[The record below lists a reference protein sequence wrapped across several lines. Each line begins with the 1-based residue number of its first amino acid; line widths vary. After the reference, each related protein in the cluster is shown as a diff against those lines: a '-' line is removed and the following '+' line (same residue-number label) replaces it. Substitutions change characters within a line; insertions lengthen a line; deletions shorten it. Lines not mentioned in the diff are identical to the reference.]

1 MIKSKFVLSLIFCA
15 CLFLSGW
22 IAVSHI
28 AKKNLLQM
36 LFSIN
41 DDNIQIS
48 YSDVEVSG
56 FPWKF
61 RISLKRPIIRVINAH
76 QVKSLI
82 FTNIDMNLDLL
93 MQKPYFAIGSEYILQ
108 KHGADMSL
116 QSEKKIISPTP
127 NIITIK
133 LTNSLLKSFD
143 KRNLIKNLQSLRSQ
157 IDHFEIFERE
167 KTIAKLENLTF
178 DVSKIFIPGDDLKFN
193 TRIHITY
200 SDVANKNS
208 TNLDVNLDFLRY
220 IAPSKEEKSH
230 IKEVDL
236 KNFTIKTQSA
246 SVKTEGKVAFPRQ
259 QHMVGELGV
268 NLENYPELVLML
280 TNGGIKSEKFFYKIL
295 TEATLSESNNNM
307 DLAKYAKFSIK
318 FTEDNIYFGNIE
330 MNHLIMDA
338 LKNE

>member
-1 MIKSKFVLSLIFCA
+1 MLSLIFCA
-15 CLFLSGW
+15 CLFLSVW

-28 AKKNLLQM
+28 AKKNLLEM

-61 RISLKRPIIRVINAH
+61 TISLKRPIIRVINSH

-93 MQKPYFAIGSEYILQ
+93 MQKPYFAIGSKYILQ

-116 QSEKKIISPTP
+116 QSEKKIISPSP
-127 NIITIK
+127 NIITIE
-133 LTNSLLKSFD
+133 LTNSFLKSFD
-143 KRNLIKNLQSLRSQ
+143 KRNLLKNLQSLKSQ
-157 IDHFEIFERE
+157 IDYFEIFEGE
-167 KTIAKLENLTF
+167 KAIAKLENLSF
-178 DVSKIFIPGDDLKFN
+178 DVSKIFIPEDNLKFN
-193 TRIHITY
+193 TKIHITY
-200 SDVANKNS
+200 SDIANQNS
-208 TNLDVNLDFLRY
+208 TNLDMNLDFLRY

-230 IKEVDL
+230 IKEVDI
-236 KNFTIKTQSA
+236 KNFTIKTQNASA
-246 SVKTEGKVAFPRQ
+246 EMKGEVAFPRQ
-259 QHMVGELGV
+259 KHMSGKLDI
-268 NLENYPELVLML
+268 NLENYPALVLML

-295 TEATLSESNNNM
+295 TEATLSESDNNR